1 MNKPNT
7 LPESRVLFS
16 RLLRHGRL
24 RQLQLLVT
32 LQHSGS
38 LMKAAQRL
46 DMSQSAATQ
55 ALAELERV
63 LDLRLIQMQHG
74 TAAAIVY
81 GAGVIMQPQPHRR
94 PLAGHMLGGTA
105 QRRGIADQQQIAL
118 VQIDTALQ
126 ALRW

>member
-38 LMKAAQRL
+38 LMKAAQHL

-63 LDLRLIQMQHG
+63 LN
-74 TAAAIVY
+74 APA
-81 GAGVIMQPQPHRR
+81 R
-94 PLAGHMLGGTA
+94 PMT
-105 QRRGIADQQQIAL
+105 
-118 VQIDTALQ
+118 
-126 ALRW
+126 WS